1 MTQRLPPINEPNPDD
16 EVSAAERDRADAER
30 LRRES

>member
-1 MTQRLPPINEPNPDD
+1 MTQRLTPINEPNPD

-30 LRRES
+30 LWRKS